1 MTKNKRYFK
10 KLFFIL
16 IMARVYYIQQLF
28 GQNNKLFCDIYMVM
42 ALVDFILYLYGLHN
56 E

>member
-10 KLFFIL
+10 NFFYFNHGKGIL
-16 IMARVYYIQQLF
+16 YTTIIRTKQQA
-28 GQNNKLFCDIYMVM
+28 FCDIYMVM
-42 ALVDFILYLYGLHN
+42 ALVDFILYLYSLHN